1 MGGFFVDWRTQNHG
15 PHDRG
20 GAVAERTQWVMK
32 RGKGPMSKGF
42 PASESEGG
50 NPIANCGHRFESY

>member
-1 MGGFFVDWRTQNHG
+1 MVPTIV
-15 PHDRG
+15 G
-20 GAVAERTQWVMK
+20 GAGAERTQWVMK